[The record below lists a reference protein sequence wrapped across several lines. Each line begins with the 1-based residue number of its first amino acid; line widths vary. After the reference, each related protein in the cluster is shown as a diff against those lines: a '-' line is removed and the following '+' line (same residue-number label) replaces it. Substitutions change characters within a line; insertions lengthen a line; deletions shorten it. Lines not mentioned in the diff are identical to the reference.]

1 MGCVQTILNSCVASG
16 VQGDSL
22 SPYLFLWAVETLA
35 IVIRANEEI
44 TGMVI
49 NQEETAKLLQPN
61 FLYESAHKLFQLL
74 DNFEEFSGLKV
85 NSAKTEGLWI
95 GSLNDSESKPLG
107 IKWPTE
113 PIKPLG
119 VFFTYD
125 QKLSHLKNFSE
136 KIDDIKKLI
145 NIWSFSIH
153 GKVTLI
159 KSLLIPKIVYT
170 SSLLP
175 TPEHIE
181 LRI

>member
-16 VQGDSL
+16 VQGDPL
-22 SPYLFLWAVETLA
+22 SPYLFLLAVETLA
-35 IVIRANEEI
+35 IAIRATEEI

-61 FLYESAHKLFQLL
+61 FLYESAHNYKLFQLL
-74 DNFEEFSGLKV
+74 DNFKEFSGLKV

-113 PIKPLG
+113 PIK
-119 VFFTYD
+119 
-125 QKLSHLKNFSE
+125 
-136 KIDDIKKLI
+136 KLI
-145 NIWSFSIH
+145 NIWSFLS
-153 GKVTLI
+153 

-175 TPEHIE
+175 TPEHIG

>member
-1 MGCVQTILNSCVASG
+1 MSLISVQILSAGLKLFYINIKSCVGNNGLCSDYLNSCLASG
-16 VQGDSL
+16 VQGDPL
-22 SPYLFLWAVETLA
+22 SPYLFLLAVETLA
-35 IVIRANEEI
+35 IAIRANEEI

-74 DNFEEFSGLKV
+74 DNFKEFSGLKV

-113 PIKPLG
+113 PIKALG

-136 KIDDIKKLI
+136 KIDDIKKPIL
-145 NIWSFSIH
+145 IWSFLSTE
-153 GKVTLI
+153 K
-159 KSLLIPKIVYT
+159 LL
-170 SSLLP
+170 
-175 TPEHIE
+175 
-181 LRI
+181 